1 MPCSTY
7 HTMRCV
13 RRHTHPTEKESARA
27 IVGTLLCLLSLST
40 AATINTPERPPGHR
54 VPRRPNGAK
63 SPSPTPFGFKFIRV
77 TLRQREIISH
87 LSQPLSR
94 IRAAR
99 LFSRCGAPPCAPFH
113 HTYSQRRLAS
123 TTRGTT
129 MEIVS
134 TRITTGGVDMYE
146 RARPP
151 RQTAENMK
159 HSWKTWIFCMII
171 IITHLPICK
180 TSPVAST

>member
-1 MPCSTY
+1 MADSWGRPHSTNQEHLNSFKPIFLPSWPPQPHRQSRTYVLLPSLARPNSFPFPSSNGFDLGDRAKCPALLTTPCDAFADT
-7 HTMRCV
+7 HTRT
-13 RRHTHPTEKESARA
+13 RQRKRAESARA

-99 LFSRCGAPPCAPFH
+99 LFSRCGAPP
-113 HTYSQRRLAS
+113 
-123 TTRGTT
+123 
-129 MEIVS
+129 
-134 TRITTGGVDMYE
+134 
-146 RARPP
+146 
-151 RQTAENMK
+151 
-159 HSWKTWIFCMII
+159 
-171 IITHLPICK
+171 
-180 TSPVAST
+180 